1 MRTALLLG
9 IVWDTETGQISWP
22 GGSFALSQSKRV
34 ESSAARRRQCGRDIL
49 DAPAMLFEELGT
61 MPEIRQDRVTQVWNS
76 IHAGTFSASNRQIAA
91 AMLSDLQI
99 VGGNFD

>member
-1 MRTALLLG
+1 
-9 IVWDTETGQISWP
+9 
-22 GGSFALSQSKRV
+22 
-34 ESSAARRRQCGRDIL
+34 
-49 DAPAMLFEELGT
+49 MLFEELGK

-99 VGGNFD
+99 VVGNFD